1 MAVGRVM
8 RIGRSLD
15 NELVVSDLQVSRHH
29 AEFRATSDGRFE
41 IVDLGSHNGTYVN
54 GQPVR
59 QQIIGPN
66 DIVGVGHSTFRL
78 VGDRLEEFVDTGD
91 VSFSARHLTV
101 TVDGGKQILKDVSFG
116 VPEKSLIA
124 VIGPSGSGKST
135 LLKALT
141 GYRPANQGDVLYDNR
156 NLYKQFAE
164 LRQRIGLVPQDDIL
178 HKELTV
184 RKALRYAAKLR
195 FPGDTAVSEREAR
208 IEEVLRELKL
218 DIHKDKKV
226 TALSGGQRKRVSV
239 ALELLTKPSLI
250 FLDEPTSGLDPGM
263 DRDVMQLLRGLAD
276 DGRTVLVV
284 THSVAELA
292 LCDKLLVMAPGGS
305 VAYFGPPEEALNFF
319 GYETWADVF
328 SAFENY
334 RDYDW
339 AGRWKGSQ
347 HYQMYAADIDAVA
360 PQSVHVQPQM
370 VHPPKAQSWGSQL
383 WTLVR
388 RYCSVIASDR
398 GFIAL
403 MLLLPAVLGGVSCV
417 IPSDYGLAPPAPHHF
432 NQDAGTIM
440 LILSVGACF
449 AGAANSVREL
459 IKERVIYER
468 ERAVGL
474 SRSAYLMSKVIV
486 LGVITAVQGVL
497 ITAIGFSV
505 RKLPEHGVVI
515 KNLLSRRALPGDHR
529 PRLHLDDDRPRDL
542 LAGQDRREDDAAAG
556 DVRDRPGRLHRHHV
570 QDLRLAGCRAGRL
583 ADALTLGH
591 RRRGSLAEPLAHH
604 GPDGQEQP
612 QQPRPALVAHRSA
625 SGRSTWSSSFSSAP
639 PAASWSPGCC
649 AATSRRSCASNRPVR
664 TPKGG
669 GTREGAAAL
678 RRLAEVC
685 APRRSVGRVH
695 VVHRAVHLGRVV
707 AGGGDVGDRVVDVPG
722 GAVDVVRLEGRV
734 DDLQQTLGGDAG
746 GGVGVPVV
754 DGVGVA
760 GGLPHDVAVE
770 AVVGARDALGV
781 HDVQGLLDPAVKVVG
796 VGLGGAGAGA
806 ALTGLRSSERL
817 AASLSARSLS
827 AFALAAASAS
837 AFFLASASAFA
848 CLAALSDCLESS
860 SDWVAPKEEA
870 FQATGFTEAA
880 CWPLPSA
887 EAPGTSANAR
897 AAAPAAAMP
906 SGGELVDLGQTG
918 IARDGGAHAEQNLF
932 QSRESQW
939 PGTVREK
946 RRTFRST
953 APCDAAI
960 VSGCKKSCGKGVTY
974 YPASLTRGVR
984 SARRIDSL
992 PAEAAPYGPL
1002 TRPLGGFVRDV
1013 RPMSGLTPGAAHAHP
1028 VCPNPYAKFAIKKN
1042 A

>member
-1 MAVGRVM
+1 MPELVLELNGQTWTLDPSRSYTLGRDPQGDMVLEDARVSWRHAIVRWNGRSWVLEDQGSTNGTYAQGQRVHQVEIGPGSVVHLGNATDGPRLSAAGAGAAPAGDLYSAQTALAAQPGHAAPAPQQQAPGMWQQPPQGGPQQYQQQPQYQQPHGGWQQPQAAQAPWQQAQQAQQAQQPGQAGHAQQAQHAPHAQQPPQQAQPHIPHQASSPERGRPSQGGAAGASPVHGDRSPTTFHQLAQGRVM
-8 RIGRSLD
+8 RIGRALE
-15 NELVVSDLQVSRHH
+15 NELVVADLQVSRYH
-29 AEFRATSDGRFE
+29 AEFRATPDGRFE

-59 QQIIGPN
+59 QQVIGPQ

-195 FPGDTAVSEREAR
+195 FPGDTAPAEREAR
-208 IEEVLRELKL
+208 IDEVLRELKL
-218 DIHKDKKV
+218 DVHKDKKV
-226 TALSGGQRKRVSV
+226 TSLSGGQRKRVSV

-370 VHPPKAQSWGSQL
+370 VRPPKAQSWGSQL
-383 WTLVR
+383 WTLMR
-388 RYCSVIASDR
+388 RYISVIASDR
-398 GFIAL
+398 GFMGL
-403 MLLLPAVLGGVSCV
+403 MLILPAVLGGVSCV
-417 IPSDYGLAPPAPHHF
+417 IPSDYGLSAPPKGH

-440 LILSVGACF
+440 LILAVGMCF
-449 AGAANSVREL
+449 SGAANSVREL

-486 LGVITAVQGVL
+486 LGAITALQGV
-497 ITAIGFSV
+497 IICAIGFSV
-505 RKLPEHGVVI
+505 RKLPTEGLI
-515 KNLLSRRALPGDHR
+515 LKALPAAELCLVIIALGFTSMMIGLVISSLVKTAEKTM
-529 PRLHLDDDRPRDL
+529 PL
-542 LAGQDRREDDAAAG
+542 LVMFAIVQVVFTGIMFKVYDAPGVEQVAWLMPSRWAIGAAG
-556 DVRDRPGRLHRHHV
+556 ATL
-570 QDLRLAGCRAGRL
+570 DLSHLMAPFDKNNPTNL
-583 ADALTLGH
+583 D
-591 RRRGSLAEPLAHH
+591 PLWAHTV
-604 GPDGQEQP
+604 GQW
-612 QQPRPALVAHRSA
+612 
-625 SGRSTWSSSFSSAP
+625 GI
-639 PAASWSPGCC
+639 
-649 AATSRRSCASNRPVR
+649 
-664 TPKGG
+664 
-669 GTREGAAAL
+669 
-678 RRLAEVC
+678 
-685 APRRSVGRVH
+685 
-695 VVHRAVHLGRVV
+695 
-707 AGGGDVGDRVVDVPG
+707 
-722 GAVDVVRLEGRV
+722 
-734 DDLQQTLGGDAG
+734 DLFVL
-746 GGVGVPVV
+746 
-754 DGVGVA
+754 
-760 GGLPHDVAVE
+760 L
-770 AVVGARDALGV
+770 ALGV
-781 HDVQGLLDPAVKVVG
+781 
-796 VGLGGAGAGA
+796 
-806 ALTGLRSSERL
+806 
-817 AASLSARSLS
+817 
-827 AFALAAASAS
+827 
-837 AFFLASASAFA
+837 A
-848 CLAALSDCLESS
+848 C
-860 SDWVAPKEEA
+860 
-870 FQATGFTEAA
+870 
-880 CWPLPSA
+880 
-887 EAPGTSANAR
+887 
-897 AAAPAAAMP
+897 
-906 SGGELVDLGQTG
+906 
-918 IARDGGAHAEQNLF
+918 
-932 QSRESQW
+932 
-939 PGTVREK
+939 
-946 RRTFRST
+946 
-953 APCDAAI
+953 
-960 VSGCKKSCGKGVTY
+960 
-974 YPASLTRGVR
+974 
-984 SARRIDSL
+984 
-992 PAEAAPYGPL
+992 
-1002 TRPLGGFVRDV
+1002 GFVVARLLRRHEPEV
-1013 RPMSGLTPGAAHAHP
+1013 MR
-1028 VCPNPYAKFAIKKN
+1028 K
-1042 A
+1042 